1 MHSILVV
8 EDAPDFQLMIKH
20 VLSAP
25 HFRLNC
31 VETVAAAIDCL
42 KSETFDLVLLDIGL
56 PDGDGYQVCTQMQS
70 EERTKNIPVFFL
82 TGKNE
87 VHDKVM
93 AFSLG
98 ADDYIVK
105 PFDPVELKARI
116 EAKIFKRKNRATS
129 EDSFKKGLLKINLV
143 FQKAFLISG
152 EGKESDLRLT
162 PAEFKLLN
170 YLIKNEGKLCTRAQ
184 LLSDLWGNDVHVLE
198 HNVYTHVC
206 ALRRKLGPCSHYVRS
221 VPRQGYRFSVTS

>member
-20 VLSAP
+20 VLTAP
-25 HFRLNC
+25 AYRLDC
-31 VETVAAAIDCL
+31 VETVAQAIERL
-42 KSETFDLVLLDIGL
+42 RGETFDLVLLDIGL

-70 EERTKNIPVFFL
+70 EDRTKNIPVFFL
-82 TGKNE
+82 TGKTD
-87 VHDKVM
+87 VYDKVM

-105 PFDPVELKARI
+105 PFDPRELKARI
-116 EAKIFKRKNRATS
+116 DAKLSKKKSQANSEEFFRK
-129 EDSFKKGLLKINLV
+129 GVLKISLGL
-143 FQKAFLISG
+143 QKAFSI
-152 EGKESDLRLT
+152 EDDGKESDLRLT

-170 YLIKNEGKLCTRAQ
+170 YLIKNEGKLCSRAK
-184 LLSDLWGNDVHVLE
+184 LLSDLWGNDVHVLD

-206 ALRRKLGPCSHYVRS
+206 ALRRKLGKYSGYVRS
-221 VPRQGYRFSVTS
+221 VPRQGYRFSVN